1 MSIIEWCNLNE
12 GFINAVLAIIS
23 LLLSCVAIG
32 VSIQAI
38 RLPFKKKL
46 KVECYLGF
54 VTQRPENNEGIIVTV
69 TNVSNRD
76 IVIYEIS
83 LKNHKHKRIIDT
95 TLPITEI
102 NFILHTGDTKTRFFG
117 FEEFRNSIIGLGLP
131 IYGYARDTSGK
142 IYKKRL
148 KEKFS
153 ISDGQILIK
162 QKNKQ

>member
-83 LKNHKHKRIIDT
+83 LKNHKHKRYLSRII
-95 TLPITEI
+95 
-102 NFILHTGDTKTRFFG
+102 N
-117 FEEFRNSIIGLGLP
+117 
-131 IYGYARDTSGK
+131 
-142 IYKKRL
+142 
-148 KEKFS
+148 
-153 ISDGQILIK
+153 ISVLLTPFYQ
-162 QKNKQ
+162 